1 MDINVS
7 SSFLDKE
14 PSFFSVYKYRT
25 LYFTYDKP
33 KVNYTFSEQNWAYRS
48 QGSSH
53 VKFNV
58 NFEII
63 LSA

>member
-7 SSFLDKE
+7 SSFLDKAL
-14 PSFFSVYKYRT
+14 SFSVYKYRT

-33 KVNYTFSEQNWAYRS
+33 NVNYTFEEQNEACCS